1 MDASVKQIE
10 SIDMNKTLFMGLT
23 SGFQQNPKL
32 LCDGDNI

>member
-23 SGFQQNPKL
+23 SGFQHPK
-32 LCDGDNI
+32 